1 VRAHVHDACDCTQQ
15 KSAACT
21 AAQQTRHVYLFQ
33 CGKFSGWGRT
43 PGANT
48 IHTSLLTHLNFFVS
62 PLNHHSSDDASDPT
76 TNLEKRRFFQ
86 RCAQL
91 WVANWRERRGGVV
104 TASCNRLP
112 PPSYTLPP
120 RSQPSSTLP
129 APVSSRSD
137 LVSGGL
143 SGVGGAV
150 EHLCRAGRRRHG
162 GAVRDGDGRRNH
174 AALRTHTE

>member
-21 AAQQTRHVYLFQ
+21 AAQQTRHVYLLQ

-129 APVSSRSD
+129 APVSSNTCAAPGAGATGELYVTGTAEGTMPPCAHTQSKRS
-137 LVSGGL
+137 LQRNSG
-143 SGVGGAV
+143 
-150 EHLCRAGRRRHG
+150 RQ
-162 GAVRDGDGRRNH
+162 
-174 AALRTHTE
+174 T